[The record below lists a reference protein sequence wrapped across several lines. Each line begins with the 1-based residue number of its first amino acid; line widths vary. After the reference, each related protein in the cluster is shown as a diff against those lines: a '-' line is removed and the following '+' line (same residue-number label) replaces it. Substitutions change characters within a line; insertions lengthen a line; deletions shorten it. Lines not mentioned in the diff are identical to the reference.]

1 MVRPSALLLILVTMP
16 LLAGC
21 STLLGQRY
29 TNFTAYY
36 NTFYNA
42 QRAFEREERTILRAD
57 PPVERERFLPLF
69 PRPAQAARGQGLET
83 AIRKAADVLRDHPSS
98 KWVDDALLLI
108 GKAYF
113 YQGNYDAAAQKFREL
128 LALEGNRL
136 ADEAHLWLGRS
147 LLEAEDFAGAAGAL
161 RDGLERPGVRER
173 SAGAMRLVLG
183 EVDVRRGDY
192 AAAVQALRAGFETT
206 PDRELAARAAFLLGQ
221 THDALGDPQAA
232 ADAYALALARRPSP
246 ELLYAAEIQRALALS
261 RSERADRAL
270 TQLTRLSRD
279 DKYVQQRA
287 EVELVRA
294 RVLAASGRAD
304 EARSL
309 LHRLL
314 YDRESGLRIDRV
326 RGPIHYRLGELY
338 RDRFGDY
345 ARAAAHF
352 DTAAVAL
359 RQATPVRDPR
369 LTPEAI
375 TDADRAS
382 EAFGAFARA
391 RERVADLDSLLH
403 LGTLDDEAFAE
414 AIAAIGEQRRAEA
427 AARQRELRRI
437 EERQGF
443 AAAAQQGG
451 AGLAQGTASAA
462 GAEGAGAAG
471 FLAYQD
477 PVRVAEGRVAFQTR
491 WGDRPYVPNWRRA
504 AAVSAAVSVR
514 GDLDDD
520 RAETSSA
527 AGLDQTR
534 DVFVDVSAIPRTPEA
549 QLALRR
555 DRALARYELGNVL
568 FLSLQE
574 PETAIEWYLQVI
586 EEDGEFPVAVRAYYA
601 LAEAHTALGQEAQA
615 EELYRAIAARFP
627 DDPIARTAH
636 ERLGLPTDAL
646 PADSLRL
653 AEDAYALAFSAWQRN
668 AHADALRQML
678 DVGDRYAR
686 SEVAARARLAAA
698 LIYTEWAAGDTL
710 TLLAPHPDPLLK
722 AVDPLGVAPVPAD
735 TLATVPTGGEGP
747 PAALDLPLPELP
759 PLPEGL
765 AALPPP
771 PAEEPWVETLYASIE
786 ADFPGTRYAERARA
800 LRQAVEEHRL
810 AYLASRPAAEPAP
823 AEPGAPEPSV
833 GEGPP
838 VEVLPEAP
846 PPSGEAGSF
855 DPSHLRG
862 DEPLDADAGGY
873 TWVVLR
879 TPRPLEAQ
887 NRIVAF
893 HNRGFRTALLVRQG
907 EAEEESLILIGQF
920 PTEAEALAAREA
932 LPLGSDPAAITLL
945 ALDGVGP
952 LVSVAD
958 LLGQ

>member
-1 MVRPSALLLILVTMP
+1 MVRPSALLLILVTLP

-21 STLLGQRY
+21 SAIFGQRY
-29 TNFTAYY
+29 GNFTAYY

-69 PRPAQAARGQGLET
+69 PRPAQAARGQELET

-128 LALEGNRL
+128 LALEGDRL
-136 ADEAHLWLGRS
+136 TDEAYLWLGRS
-147 LLEAEDFAGAAGAL
+147 LLEAEDYAGAAGAL
-161 RDGLERPGVRER
+161 RDGLDRPGVRER
-173 SAGAMRLVLG
+173 WAGAMRLVLG

-192 AAAVQALRAGFETT
+192 AAAVEALRAGFETT

-221 THDALGDPQAA
+221 THDALGDPEAA
-232 ADAYALALARRPSP
+232 AEAYALALARRPSP

-279 DKYVQQRA
+279 DKYIQQRA

-294 RVLAASGRAD
+294 RVLAAAGRAE

-314 YDRESGLRIDRV
+314 YDRESGLRIEGV

-338 RDRFGDY
+338 RDRLGDY

-352 DTAAVAL
+352 DTAATAL

-391 RERVADLDSLLH
+391 RERVADLDSLLY
-403 LGTLDDEAFAE
+403 LGSLSEEAFAE

-427 AARQRELRRI
+427 AARERELRRI

-443 AAAAQQGG
+443 AAAAQQGAPDMTPG
-451 AGLAQGTASAA
+451 SASAT
-462 GAEGAGAAG
+462 GAEGGAGAAG

-491 WGDRPYVPNWRRA
+491 WGDRPYLPNWRRA

-520 RAETSSA
+520 RGDTSSA
-527 AGLDQTR
+527 ASLDQTR
-534 DVFVDVSAIPRTPEA
+534 DTYVDVSAVPRTPEA

-568 FLSLQE
+568 FLSLGE
-574 PETAIEWYLQVI
+574 PEAAIEWYRQVI

-627 DDPIARTAH
+627 DDPIARTAY

-653 AEDAYALAFSAWQRN
+653 AEDAYARAFSAWQGN

-678 DVGDRYAR
+678 DVGDRYPR

-710 TLLAPHPDPLLK
+710 ALLAPQPDPLLTAPAPL
-722 AVDPLGVAPVPAD
+722 AVDPLSAD
-735 TLATVPTGGEGP
+735 TLA
-747 PAALDLPLPELP
+747 AAP
-759 PLPEGL
+759 
-765 AALPPP
+765 
-771 PAEEPWVETLYASIE
+771 
-786 ADFPGTRYAERARA
+786 
-800 LRQAVEEHRL
+800 
-810 AYLASRPAAEPAP
+810 
-823 AEPGAPEPSV
+823 
-833 GEGPP
+833 
-838 VEVLPEAP
+838 
-846 PPSGEAGSF
+846 
-855 DPSHLRG
+855 
-862 DEPLDADAGGY
+862 
-873 TWVVLR
+873 
-879 TPRPLEAQ
+879 
-887 NRIVAF
+887 
-893 HNRGFRTALLVRQG
+893 
-907 EAEEESLILIGQF
+907 
-920 PTEAEALAAREA
+920 LAAR
-932 LPLGSDPAAITLL
+932 
-945 ALDGVGP
+945 VR
-952 LVSVAD
+952 
-958 LLGQ
+958 Q

>member
-1 MVRPSALLLILVTMP
+1 MVRPSALLLLLVTMP

-57 PPVERERFLPLF
+57 LPVERERFLPLF

-136 ADEAHLWLGRS
+136 TDEAHLWLGRS
-147 LLEAEDFAGAAGAL
+147 LLEAEDYAGAAGAL
-161 RDGLERPGVRER
+161 RDGLDRPGVRER
-173 SAGAMRLVLG
+173 WTGAMRLVLG

-221 THDALGDPQAA
+221 THDVLGDPEAA
-232 ADAYALALARRPSP
+232 AEAYALALARRPSP
-246 ELLYAAEIQRALALS
+246 ELLYAAELQRALALS
-261 RSERADRAL
+261 RSERSDRAL

-294 RVLAASGRAD
+294 RVLAASGRAE

-352 DTAAVAL
+352 DTAATAL

-391 RERVADLDSLLH
+391 RERVADLDSLLY
-403 LGTLDDEAFAE
+403 LGSLDDEAFAE
-414 AIAAIGEQRRAEA
+414 AVAAIGEQRRAEA
-427 AARQRELRRI
+427 VAREREIRRI
-437 EERQGF
+437 EEQQGF

-451 AGLAQGTASAA
+451 VGMAPGSASAA
-462 GAEGAGAAG
+462 GLDGGSGAAG

-491 WGDRPYVPNWRRA
+491 WGHRPYVPNWRRS

-520 RAETSSA
+520 RVGTSSA

-534 DVFVDVSAIPRTPEA
+534 DVYVDVSAVPRSPEA

-568 FLSLQE
+568 FLSLGE

-615 EELYRAIAARFP
+615 EELYRAIASRFP
-627 DDPIARTAH
+627 EDPIARTAY

-710 TLLAPHPDPLLK
+710 TLLAPRPDPLLT
-722 AVDPLGVAPVPAD
+722 APDPFPAD
-735 TLATVPTGGEGP
+735 TLTAAATGGEGP

-765 AALPPP
+765 AGLPPP

-786 ADFPGTRYAERARA
+786 ADFPGTPYAERARA

-810 AYLASRPAAEPAP
+810 AYLASRQVEVPPEP
-823 AEPGAPEPSV
+823 EPDPDALEPEAPEPPPR
-833 GEGPP
+833 EG
-838 VEVLPEAP
+838 LPEPLP
-846 PPSGEAGSF
+846 PADAAGTFEPS
-855 DPSHLRG
+855 DLRG
-862 DEPLDADAGGY
+862 DDPLDAEAGGY

-893 HNRGFRTALLVRQG
+893 HNRGYRTALLVRQG

-932 LPLGSDPAAITLL
+932 LPLGSDPTAITLL

-958 LLGQ
+958 LLGR